1 MKIGANCQKENCEF
15 TVWAPYH
22 NKVSLVVNQEQP
34 IPMNK
39 DLKGYWKL
47 TLKGIRSNTQYRY
60 KIDQKGMKPDPASHF
75 QPQGVFGAS
84 AVVDH
89 HAFNWND
96 KTWRAP
102 NLADMVL
109 YELHVGT
116 FTKEGTL
123 SAIVPRIKQLSELG
137 VNALELMPVTQ
148 FSGERNWGYDSVFPF
163 AVQNTYGGPLE
174 LKRLVQACH
183 ASGVAVVLDVIY
195 NHVGPEGSCLAD
207 FGPYFLESRI
217 TPWGSSINFDGKDC
231 REVRNY
237 FLENALFWF
246 ENYHVDALRLDAVHA
261 IMDVSPKHIL
271 KEMSETVDAYL
282 KQRHKKGY
290 LIAETNQ
297 NDQILI
303 QPRSAGG
310 FGLDAQW
317 LDDFHH
323 ALHALVTGEKAGYY
337 VDFGHVSDLAKA
349 LHKGLAYSGQFSP
362 FFETK
367 QSTSSKQVLPERL
380 VVFSQNHD
388 QIGNRARGE
397 RLVGLAGWE
406 AAKLAAALV
415 ILSPYVPLLF
425 MGEEYGEQAPF
436 LYFTS
441 FSDQTL
447 ADKVRKGRRKE
458 HQEEASFSEIPDP
471 QSIDTFMRS
480 KINWEQRSRGASQ
493 KMLEY
498 YQRLLQVRKH
508 LHGKSSEQNF
518 RMEVA
523 EGETEGVLLMSRE
536 GAWGLVANFN
546 SHEVKTALG
555 SAQRGFVKV
564 LDSANT
570 AWVGQ
575 GAVQPKKPVSRQVLV
590 APLSVAVYANAD
602 LVKVFE

>member
-1 MKIGANCQKENCEF
+1 
-15 TVWAPYH
+15 
-22 NKVSLVVNQEQP
+22 
-34 IPMNK
+34 
-39 DLKGYWKL
+39 
-47 TLKGIRSNTQYRY
+47 
-60 KIDQKGMKPDPASHF
+60 
-75 QPQGVFGAS
+75 
-84 AVVDH
+84 
-89 HAFNWND
+89 
-96 KTWRAP
+96 
-102 NLADMVL
+102 
-109 YELHVGT
+109 
-116 FTKEGTL
+116 
-123 SAIVPRIKQLSELG
+123 
-137 VNALELMPVTQ
+137 MPVTQ

-163 AVQNTYGGPLE
+163 AVQNTYGGPLK

-183 ASGVAVVLDVIY
+183 ANGVAVVLDVIY
-195 NHVGPEGSCLAD
+195 NHVGPEGSYLAD

-217 TPWGSSINFDGKDC
+217 TPWGSSINFDGKYC
-231 REVRNY
+231 MEVRNY

-297 NDQILI
+297 NDPILI

-337 VDFGHVSDLAKA
+337 VDFGHVSDLSKA
-349 LHKGLAYSGQFSP
+349 LQKGLAYSGQFSP

-367 QSTSSKQVLPERL
+367 QGTSSKQVLPEQL

-397 RLVGLAGWE
+397 RLIGLAGWE

-447 ADKVRKGRRKE
+447 VDKVRKGRRKE
-458 HQEEASFSEIPDP
+458 HQKEAPFSEIPDP

-508 LHGKSSEQNF
+508 LHGKISEQNF
-518 RMEVA
+518 RIKVA
-523 EGETEGVLLMSRE
+523 EGETEGVLLMFRE

-546 SHEVKTALG
+546 NHEVKSALG
-555 SAQRGFVKV
+555 SAQRGFVKI
-564 LDSANT
+564 LDSADT
-570 AWVGQ
+570 AWAGQ
-575 GAVQPKKPVSRQVLV
+575 GAVQPKKPVSQQVLV

-602 LVKVFE
+602 LVKAFE